1 MKWKNLPDGVMYK
14 GKIPEGYNL
23 GICPTPGYIIIDI
36 DRHSEEKDGFDNIP
50 LELMPELLSTLHYNT
65 KNNGMHC
72 WFKYTGDKKLA
83 NKTSNKGIDLRTHK
97 GYVVWWHNKPMEE
110 CLNDIKETSNKLN
123 KWLEELFIR
132 LTKIK

>member
-1 MKWKNLPDGVMYK
+1 
-14 GKIPEGYNL
+14 
-23 GICPTPGYIIIDI
+23 
-36 DRHSEEKDGFDNIP
+36 
-50 LELMPELLSTLHYNT
+50 
-65 KNNGMHC
+65 MHC

-110 CLNDIKETSNKLN
+110 CLNDNKDTSNKLN
-123 KWLEELFIR
+123 EWLEELFIR